1 MALKK
6 ILEGI
11 PEKLKNEC
19 DEDVFKVL
27 IRTLKECNFIQHFK
41 SLEMIVHKCYWSRRI
56 YVNEACKETLFQNIS
71 LWSNDITNPEGG
83 MIHGLTYIDRYSF
96 SCMFITNIVLK
107 VWPKYGIYDRYF
119 IRNFFNTIYDCD
131 ARHCFE
137 IDNFIDFDRVNTAV
151 NYCIDSIKPED
162 AHFIGKVKNVQ
173 IIMKKHEDTKYY
185 RQEIS
190 KKA

>member
-6 ILEGI
+6 ILEEI
-11 PEKLKNEC
+11 PQKLKNEC

-41 SLEMIVHKCYWSRRI
+41 SLGMIVHRCYWSRRI

-71 LWSNDITNPEGG
+71 LWSNDITKPEGG
-83 MIHGLTYIDRYSF
+83 MIHSIPASDLFSF
-96 SCMFITNIVLK
+96 SCMFKTNIVLQ
-107 VWPKYGIYDRYF
+107 VWPKYGIYDRCF
-119 IRNFFNTIYDCD
+119 IRNFFSTIFDCN

-137 IDNFIDFDRVNTAV
+137 IDNFVDFDRVNTAV
-151 NYCIDSIKPED
+151 NYCIDSIKSED
-162 AHFIGKVKNVQ
+162 ARFVGNVKDIQ
-173 IIMKKHEDTKYY
+173 RIMNKYGNTKNN